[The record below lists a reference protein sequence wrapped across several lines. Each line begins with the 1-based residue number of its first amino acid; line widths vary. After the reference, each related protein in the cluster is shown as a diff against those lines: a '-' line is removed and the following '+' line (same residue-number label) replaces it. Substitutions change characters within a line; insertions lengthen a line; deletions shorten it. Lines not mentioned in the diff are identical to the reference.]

1 MPQSEYLAGVPHGTC
16 RNFWPEGRCKFGT
29 SCKHRHD
36 RTKDDDASVNRQRQ
50 PAQPSAPK
58 KLTDQELTAI
68 ASGGSSDAV
77 AGRLAHFSRGH
88 LYRYLARDGSGRF
101 LGGTRDMCA
110 FTQALL
116 ASTKETTSWVRP
128 GAHLHVELDLFRL
141 RTDQL
146 RLGQTLQAL
155 EDASNVILDFKP
167 REPGLARVAEV
178 VAADISSQ
186 AGSSSTLLSFQRG
199 FVPLVLASLLP
210 LQSTPKK

>member
-141 RTDQL
+141 RD
-146 RLGQTLQAL
+146 
-155 EDASNVILDFKP
+155 
-167 REPGLARVAEV
+167 
-178 VAADISSQ
+178 
-186 AGSSSTLLSFQRG
+186 
-199 FVPLVLASLLP
+199 
-210 LQSTPKK
+210 

>member
-16 RNFWPEGRCKFGT
+16 RNFWHEGRCKFGT

-36 RTKDDDASVNRQRQ
+36 RTKHDEASVNRQRQ
-50 PAQPSAPK
+50 PAQPSAPN

-141 RTDQL
+141 RD
-146 RLGQTLQAL
+146 
-155 EDASNVILDFKP
+155 
-167 REPGLARVAEV
+167 
-178 VAADISSQ
+178 
-186 AGSSSTLLSFQRG
+186 
-199 FVPLVLASLLP
+199 
-210 LQSTPKK
+210 